1 MDQTNQDDLIILSM
15 KSNQILI
22 ITSIII
28 LMIGGFYYTM
38 SPYQNCVRA
47 IDKRIEEVRNK
58 LATETDVTKRDEL
71 ELENKY
77 LISQKTVSYTHLTL
91 PTNREV

>member
-1 MDQTNQDDLIILSM
+1 M

-38 SPYQNCVRA
+38 SPYQNCIRD

-58 LATETDVTKRDEL
+58 LATETDVTKRDKL
-71 ELENKY
+71 ELENKD
-77 LISQKTVSYTHLTL
+77 LISQ
-91 PTNREV
+91 RESECSERSDW

>member
-1 MDQTNQDDLIILSM
+1 MTTSKLPPM

-38 SPYQNCVRA
+38 SPYQNCIRD
-47 IDKRIEEVRNK
+47 IDKRIEDVRNQ

-71 ELENKY
+71 ELENKD
-77 LISQKTVSYTHLTL
+77 LMSQ
-91 PTNREV
+91 RESECSEQSDW

>member
-1 MDQTNQDDLIILSM
+1 M

-71 ELENKY
+71 ELENKD
-77 LISQKTVSYTHLTL
+77 LISQKKSKCSDQFSW
-91 PTNREV
+91 

>member
-1 MDQTNQDDLIILSM
+1 
-15 KSNQILI
+15 
-22 ITSIII
+22 
-28 LMIGGFYYTM
+28 M

-71 ELENKY
+71 ELENKD
-77 LISQKTVSYTHLTL
+77 LIRQKKS
-91 PTNREV
+91 ECSDQFSW

>member
-1 MDQTNQDDLIILSM
+1 M
-15 KSNQILI
+15 KLNQILI

-47 IDKRIEEVRNK
+47 IDKRIEDVRNQ

-71 ELENKY
+71 ELENKD
-77 LISQKTVSYTHLTL
+77 LISQKKS
-91 PTNREV
+91 ECSDQFSW